1 MKNFIN
7 NFKKASAPIGCICLL
22 YMIILLSACEKPM
35 PPEPEVTKDLYNWQ
49 VKLPWTQ
56 EHPHFSDG
64 YYYLFP
70 IFKNSRHLNFTKIN
84 EKTGEVIFDK
94 TIFTDID
101 VYAFN
106 PMLFEENGRLVYLH
120 GKYIFQLD
128 KNSGN
133 VFAVDTFS
141 NYINH
146 TVRQDGYFTGAS
158 YTDSFATYKFFEI
171 VYEGGHYREKLIH
184 TEPNKYLGDWEGG
197 SAPIKVNGKWV
208 LEYSIF
214 DFDKTH
220 MNSWIIIKDGENTIK
235 QDLLPGYTC
244 SFELF
249 DDENIYLTC
258 SDDRFICLDKSD
270 FKVKWNIPTISGA
283 EYTLYKDK
291 ILCYNR
297 DVRKRF
303 NTIDKNSGQIT
314 PFTDFIPGNHTVLN
328 KDTLLYV
335 GDGKLRKLYL
345 KSYTYEPVPSSFL
358 DEIFIGE
365 FFGFSDKSRLL
376 WNDDGWKCSPY

>member
-1 MKNFIN
+1 
-7 NFKKASAPIGCICLL
+7 
-22 YMIILLSACEKPM
+22 
-35 PPEPEVTKDLYNWQ
+35 
-49 VKLPWTQ
+49 
-56 EHPHFSDG
+56 
-64 YYYLFP
+64 
-70 IFKNSRHLNFTKIN
+70 
-84 EKTGEVIFDK
+84 
-94 TIFTDID
+94 
-101 VYAFN
+101 
-106 PMLFEENGRLVYLH
+106 
-120 GKYIFQLD
+120 
-128 KNSGN
+128 
-133 VFAVDTFS
+133 
-141 NYINH
+141 
-146 TVRQDGYFTGAS
+146 
-158 YTDSFATYKFFEI
+158 
-171 VYEGGHYREKLIH
+171 
-184 TEPNKYLGDWEGG
+184 
-197 SAPIKVNGKWV
+197 
-208 LEYSIF
+208 
-214 DFDKTH
+214 

-303 NTIDKNSGQIT
+303 NTIDKNTGQIT

-365 FFGFSDKSRLL
+365 FFGFSDNSRLL